1 MSGWD
6 WAIPFVKDCLTIFF
20 KWFIGGSISVGGL
33 VLLAYISCGVHG
45 WFESINRQ
53 MR

>member
-6 WAIPFVKDCLTIFF
+6 WAIPFVQDCLMITF
-20 KWFIGGSISVGGL
+20 KCIIGGSICTGVL